1 MAGHR
6 IRSAM
11 FLDFDNVFSGLLDL
25 DPTAAL
31 AFAQQPKEWLSRL
44 AAAETGGSERRYLI
58 RRCYMNPAGWRFHA
72 SLGTERVYFS
82 RYRPFFTKAG
92 FEVVDCPSLTYKHKN
107 AADIRIC
114 LDAADTLRCDTQYD
128 EYVIASGDADFT
140 PLIQRLRAADR
151 RVVVIASSQTA
162 VAYESVADL
171 LLKEQQLIELMT
183 GVRQEDGE
191 PTVGNLPATLTPA
204 SAGSHGESAAK
215 EGFASSKAAL
225 ARFREV
231 VETAVLTA
239 EKPLNLATLG
249 INARQALGTVVDDA
263 DWFGHGTLTKAIHA
277 LGIPNVIVSGHYVW
291 VEGRHESPDPLA
303 TNPGVFQPELIGL
316 MSSLAD
322 LPRLKA
328 DVWPRLFGKLAEY
341 ARTNDYNMS
350 DCTRWTRDELAAS
363 GFEVG
368 RQAVSFVV
376 FGALYGGCPM
386 ERDPPP
392 TNLEIASAFLRNT
405 LKRAAAAGLV
415 LGDEEVRELRDWLH
429 PEIPDDEI
437 QRIDL

>member
-6 IRSAM
+6 IRSAI

-44 AAAETGGSERRYLI
+44 ASSETGGERRYLI
-58 RRCYMNPAGWRFHA
+58 RRCYMNPAGSRLHA

-114 LDAADTLRCDTQYD
+114 LDAADTLRCETRYD

-140 PLIQRLRAADR
+140 PLIHRLRAADR
-151 RVVVIASSQTA
+151 RIVVIASSQTA

-171 LLKEQQLIELMT
+171 LLKEQHLIELMT
-183 GVRQEDGE
+183 GVPQEDAE
-191 PTVGNLPATLTPA
+191 LMAGNLPATLTRA

-215 EGFASSKAAL
+215 EEFLSSKAAL

-231 VETAVLTA
+231 VETAVLAA
-239 EKPLNLATLG
+239 ETPLNLAALG
-249 INARQALGTVVDDA
+249 INARQALGTVVDDS
-263 DWFGHGTLTKAIHA
+263 DWFGHRTLTKAVHA
-277 LGIPNVIVSGHYVW
+277 LGIPNVIVSGHYIW
-291 VEGRHESPDPLA
+291 VEGRHETPDPLA
-303 TNPGVFQPELIGL
+303 THPGVDQPELIGRI
-316 MSSLAD
+316 SALAD

-341 ARTNDYNMS
+341 ARTSDYNMS
-350 DCTRWTRDELAAS
+350 ECTRWTRDELAAT

-368 RQAVSFVV
+368 RQAVSLVV
-376 FGALYGGCPM
+376 FGARYGGCPV

-392 TNLEIASAFLRNT
+392 TDLEIASAFLRNT

-415 LGDEEVRELRDWLH
+415 LDDDEVRELRDWLH
-429 PEIPDDEI
+429 PGIPDDEI
-437 QRIDL
+437 QREEF